1 MRGRGFRGGPGG
13 TLQRRCAR
21 RSRSCRMGGI
31 SSSASHRR
39 ELELTSGRNDLV
51 YTVILPVRVGTW
63 IIQVMAVAI
72 GVGMVATVMSTN
84 QPLPLAAP
92 FVVSALVLGCWRFRS
107 VRAVFVPDCICVR
120 NLLTSSTISPSDVH
134 EVRSVKRPGGRIYE
148 VQLSLTSGRA
158 ITLDVLRRG
167 TFSGPRESR
176 RFAAEIE
183 QWLLRYRAS
192 AEEVLQS
199 GRLNSAGHGLAQS
212 CGLHA
217 MFCGCMLDLSDVY
230 ELEEGD
236 ARRAVRADLI
246 AGAEFEG
253 FRFLRSE
260 WFPSEAIKLVAD
272 AGVDLMD
279 VMGTTSRFA
288 LLLSSRLLSILQD
301 CEFTGWSSVRVDLRG
316 RDGRAIPGYQ
326 ALVIPGRCG
335 PIDRS
340 LSPSTVDDR
349 GLVSRLGMRFSAET
363 WDGSDFFAPADRS
376 TILVTSRVRDEF
388 RRASVSNVRLTRVT
402 EIVVREYGKRN

>member
-1 MRGRGFRGGPGG
+1 
-13 TLQRRCAR
+13 
-21 RSRSCRMGGI
+21 
-31 SSSASHRR
+31 
-39 ELELTSGRNDLV
+39 
-51 YTVILPVRVGTW
+51 
-63 IIQVMAVAI
+63 
-72 GVGMVATVMSTN
+72 
-84 QPLPLAAP
+84 
-92 FVVSALVLGCWRFRS
+92 
-107 VRAVFVPDCICVR
+107 
-120 NLLTSSTISPSDVH
+120 
-134 EVRSVKRPGGRIYE
+134 
-148 VQLSLTSGRA
+148 
-158 ITLDVLRRG
+158 
-167 TFSGPRESR
+167 
-176 RFAAEIE
+176 
-183 QWLLRYRAS
+183 
-192 AEEVLQS
+192 
-199 GRLNSAGHGLAQS
+199 
-212 CGLHA
+212 

-260 WFPSEAIKLVAD
+260 WFPSEAIKRVAD

-288 LLLSSRLLSILQD
+288 LLLSSRLLSIL
-301 CEFTGWSSVRVDLRG
+301 WRIASSQVGHLCGLISAG